1 MKNTLGMC
9 QKLSE
14 WIITF
19 AGRIKI
25 FIKIIILMNCTSIK
39 YVINLLILLENI
51 LL

>member
-19 AGRIKI
+19 AGANKNIYQDY
-25 FIKIIILMNCTSIK
+25 N
-39 YVINLLILLENI
+39 INELHKK
-51 LL
+51 